1 MRSCKINNWK
11 RSFLAREFSTCFN
24 NRQIWDNLDIKQRG
38 QKEHTVVVWLIIM
51 RPAPM
56 KLNKRIRLIHNSM
69 KEKKQQQ
76 TFFEEEKQNP
86 ALE

>member
-1 MRSCKINNWK
+1 
-11 RSFLAREFSTCFN
+11 
-24 NRQIWDNLDIKQRG
+24 
-38 QKEHTVVVWLIIM
+38 
-51 RPAPM
+51 M